1 MIKKY
6 KHWVDQNRYPGPL
19 EYELGSTQVYLH
31 RDDLRCDND
40 ASKIQQFEFEPW
52 YSTNE
57 ATAPNLANELK
68 VLSEQMLESQSV
80 KRHLILILVLI
91 NLD

>member
-68 VLSEQMLESQSV
+68 VFIRTNARESISEKAL
-80 KRHLILILVLI
+80 
-91 NLD
+91 NFNTCAN